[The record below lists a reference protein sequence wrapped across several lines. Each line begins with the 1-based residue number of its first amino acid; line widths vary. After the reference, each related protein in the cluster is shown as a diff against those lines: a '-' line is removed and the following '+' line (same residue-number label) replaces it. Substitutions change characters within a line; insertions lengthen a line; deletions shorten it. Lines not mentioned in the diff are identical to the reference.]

1 VPALQE
7 HAEGLFCAEAAVDLL
22 IEHRSWL
29 LRADF
34 VDEFVEVIDGTPG
47 GAPTAFVDW
56 AAALE
61 ALNSGRLACSSS
73 EARVLRIA
81 ASIAEGIPVDL
92 RDATC
97 GLDWANAR
105 RVAGALVRAAGHGR
119 TDTSNRGVR

>member
-1 VPALQE
+1 V
-7 HAEGLFCAEAAVDLL
+7 L

-47 GAPTAFVDW
+47 DAAMAFVDW

-61 ALNSGRLACSSS
+61 ALEGGRFACSSS
-73 EARVLRIA
+73 EDRVFRIA

-97 GLDWANAR
+97 GLDGANAR
-105 RVAGALVRAAGHGR
+105 RVADALVHAAGHGR
-119 TDTSNRGVR
+119 TGAPRGGVR

>member
-1 VPALQE
+1 M
-7 HAEGLFCAEAAVDLL
+7 CAEAAADLL

-47 GAPTAFVDW
+47 DAPMAFIDW
-56 AAALE
+56 VAALE
-61 ALNSGRLACSSS
+61 ALESGRLACSSS
-73 EARVLRIA
+73 EAQVLRIA

-92 RDATC
+92 RDATY
-97 GLDWANAR
+97 GLDWANAQ

-119 TDTSNRGVR
+119 TGVSNGGVR